1 MMFPSCHLSKA
12 LSVLMEADTL
22 EHFRRRVSL
31 SCAPPGTSMVK
42 AKEGDQGP
50 HSEQPEG
57 AGTAQKGGGEGNRHR
72 TDSSLAIKFDI
83 DLDKAFLLDRMKFQ
97 RRFIYT
103 SHSLS
108 LSLLPSFVFPGWRN
122 VKRNREGSGRTT
134 DNRSGADVVKAAEH
148 S

>member
-1 MMFPSCHLSKA
+1 
-12 LSVLMEADTL
+12 
-22 EHFRRRVSL
+22 
-31 SCAPPGTSMVK
+31 MVK
-42 AKEGDQGP
+42 AKEGDQGS